1 MEAKP
6 DSKVDNSKRET
17 TVLFADLIGASDL
30 YTKAGDAAGGEA
42 IKACVERLRKA
53 VYDCG
58 GGGRVVH
65 VKGDKVMVLLSSPDV
80 AADSAVAMHSAM
92 EDLPAVKGT
101 KLALGIGFHHGPVIQ
116 KDNDVFGDTVN
127 LAARLVEQAANGQI
141 ITTEDTGNRLA
152 PLYRAWMRKLY
163 SIEIRGRSG
172 EVALCELVWR
182 ADDSATQYARNRASE
197 TGAKSALTLR
207 YKGQKIVR
215 RREKEM
221 ITIGREDT
229 CGLVITEND
238 ASRQHCTIERRKDKF
253 VLSDHSANGTFV
265 TIEGEKEVEL
275 QREDFVLSKR
285 GVITFGQPRASAT
298 DIVEFS
304 IDG

>member
-1 MEAKP
+1 MEAQNDPKT
-6 DSKVDNSKRET
+6 DSGKRET
-17 TVLFADLIGASDL
+17 TVLFADLIGAADL

-42 IKACVERLRKA
+42 IKKCVERLRKA

-58 GGGRVVH
+58 AGGRVMH
-65 VKGDKVMVLLSSPDV
+65 VKGDKVMVLVTTPDI
-80 AADSAVAMHSAM
+80 AADAAVAMHSAM
-92 EDLPAVKGT
+92 EDVAPVQGT

-141 ITTEDTGNRLA
+141 ITTEETGKRLA

-182 ADDSATQYARNRASE
+182 ADDSATQYAKNRAPESV
-197 TGAKSALTLR
+197 AKSALTLR
-207 YKGQKIVR
+207 YKGQKMVR
-215 RREKEM
+215 RREKEL
-221 ITIGREDT
+221 ITIGREDN
-229 CGLVITEND
+229 CGLVIGETN

-253 VLSDHSANGTFV
+253 VLSDHSANGTFI

-275 QREDFVLSKR
+275 QREDFVLSRR
-285 GVITFGQPRASAT
+285 GVLTFGQPRASASET
-298 DIVEFS
+298 VEFS
-304 IDG
+304 IDD